1 MRTLEQTAEN
11 WRRFRGSRF
20 LPATVVTLLCSVAV
34 ALFVGSYT
42 YATANPRP
50 ETIPIAVV
58 GGLPTAQSRM
68 LESDLEDA
76 IGSSLDITSVAD
88 RASGAEQLAEQRV
101 FAIVEISTPNQAMT
115 LDISSASG
123 QAVASLL
130 TDTLPPAAQRA
141 GYTVTV
147 RDLHPLQNGD
157 PHGLTVFYMTIAAVV
172 VGFVGAIQL
181 GVHAAAL
188 KPWERIGFTGAYS
201 LLGGLLVTFTVDRV
215 VATLDLPFFEAWF
228 IVAFTMFTCGMI
240 FTMFS
245 SLMGRWAILPTWAVM
260 ILLGNP
266 SSGGSVAWPLLPR
279 ILASIGGWLPPGSTV
294 SALHTAIYFPH
305 HQHAAPFVVLAAW
318 TVLSTSVY
326 LVRQHRSPTTPG
338 ASPDH
343 ASAPASA

>member
-1 MRTLEQTAEN
+1 MASFPRVA
-11 WRRFRGSRF
+11 FPPGDRGH
-20 LPATVVTLLCSVAV
+20 PAVQCGGS
-34 ALFVGSYT
+34 LFVGSYT

-50 ETIPIAVV
+50 ETIPIAIV
-58 GGLPTAQSRM
+58 GSLPTAQSRM

-101 FAIVEISTPNQAMT
+101 FAIVEISTPNRLMT

-147 RDLHPLQNGD
+147 RDLHPLQDGD

-188 KPWERIGFTGAYS
+188 KPGSASDSRALLSSGRAVGDLHRRPGGGHARSAVLRGLVHRGVHHVHVRHDLHDVQFADGPVGDPAD
-201 LLGGLLVTFTVDRV
+201 LGGDDPARQPV
-215 VATLDLPFFEAWF
+215 VGRFGG
-228 IVAFTMFTCGMI
+228 VAAAAAHPGEH
-240 FTMFS
+240 
-245 SLMGRWAILPTWAVM
+245 RWV
-260 ILLGNP
+260 
-266 SSGGSVAWPLLPR
+266 
-279 ILASIGGWLPPGSTV
+279 LPPGSTV

-305 HQHAAPFVVLAAW
+305 HQHAAPFVVLTAW
-318 TVLSTSVY
+318 TVLSTAVY
-326 LVRQHRSPTTPG
+326 LVQQRRSLAVVT
-338 ASPDH
+338 A
-343 ASAPASA
+343 ASADAAA